1 MIVNSNQIL
10 RNAKRNNYA
19 IGAFNFTTLE
29 QLKAIIKA
37 SEETNMPVILATSES
52 AIKFMGLENI
62 VDVVTNEVYESDV
75 PYVLHLD
82 HGKSFEICKLC
93 VDAGFSSVMIDA
105 SALPFEEN
113 IALTKKVVDYAH
125 VFNVSVEGELGKLQG
140 VEDEVSSKDS
150 VYTNPDDAVEFI
162 KKTNVDSLA
171 ISIGTSHGAYKF
183 KGKSKLNIELLKE
196 IDEKTN
202 HFPLVL
208 HGASSLSEN
217 LLQKFQNSGGEIKN
231 AKGVSSNNLTDAIQ
245 NGICKINV
253 DTDLRLAFTT
263 GVRNSLKNLSV
274 FNLRE
279 YLESGMKET
288 INEVKE
294 HINLFLNKK
303 GTNQ

>member
-1 MIVNSNQIL
+1 MIVNSIQIL
-10 RNAKRNNYA
+10 KNAKKNNYA

-29 QLKAIIKA
+29 QLKAIVKA

-52 AIKFMGLENI
+52 AIKFMGIENI
-62 VDVVTNEVYESDV
+62 VDIVTNEVYDSDI

-82 HGKSFEICKLC
+82 HGKNFEICKLC
-93 VDAGFSSVMIDA
+93 IDAGFSSVMIDA

-125 VFNVSVEGELGKLQG
+125 AFNVSVEGELGKLQG
-140 VEDEVSSKDS
+140 IEDEVSSKNS

-183 KGKSKLNIELLKE
+183 KGESKLNIELLKV

-208 HGASSLSEN
+208 HGASGLSEN
-217 LLQKFQNSGGEIKN
+217 LLQRFQNSGGEIKN

-279 YLESGMKET
+279 YLENGMKET

-303 GTNQ
+303 

>member
-1 MIVNSNQIL
+1 MIVNSIQIL
-10 RNAKRNNYA
+10 RNAKKNNYA

-62 VDVVTNEVYESDV
+62 VDLVTNEVYDSDI

-82 HGKSFEICKLC
+82 HGKNFEICKVC
-93 VDAGFSSVMIDA
+93 IDAGFSSVMIDA

-125 VFNVSVEGELGKLQG
+125 AFNVSVEGELGKLQG
-140 VEDEVSSKDS
+140 VEDEVHSKDS

-162 KKTNVDSLA
+162 KQTNVDSLA

-183 KGKSKLNIELLKE
+183 KGESKLNIELLKI

-208 HGASSLSEN
+208 HGASSLSDN
-217 LLQKFQNSGGEIKN
+217 LLQKFENSGGEIKN
-231 AKGVSSNNLTDAIQ
+231 AKGVSSSNLTDAIQ

-263 GVRNSLKNLSV
+263 GIRNSLKNTAV

-279 YLESGMKET
+279 YLENGMKET
-288 INEVKE
+288 ILEVKE

-303 GTNQ
+303 D

>member
-1 MIVNSNQIL
+1 MIVNSIQVL
-10 RNAKRNNYA
+10 KNAKKNNYA

-62 VDVVTNEVYESDV
+62 VDIVSNEVYDSDI

-82 HGKSFEICKLC
+82 HGKNFEICKLC
-93 VDAGFSSVMIDA
+93 IDAGFSSVMIDA

-125 VFNVSVEGELGKLQG
+125 AFNVSVEGELGKLQG
-140 VEDEVSSKDS
+140 IEDEVNSINS
-150 VYTNPDDAVEFI
+150 VYTNPDDAVMFI
-162 KKTNVDSLA
+162 QQTNVDSLA

-183 KGKSKLNIELLKE
+183 KGQSKLNIKLLKE

-208 HGASSLSEN
+208 HGASSLSDN
-217 LLQKFQNSGGEIKN
+217 LLQNFKNSGGEIKN
-231 AKGVSSNNLTDAIQ
+231 AKGVSAENLTDAIQ

-263 GVRNSLKNLSV
+263 GIRNSLKNISI

-279 YLESGMKET
+279 YLQNAMLET
-288 INEVKE
+288 TKEVKE

-303 GTNQ
+303 D

>member
-1 MIVNSNQIL
+1 MIVNSIQIL
-10 RNAKRNNYA
+10 RNAKKNNYA

-62 VDVVTNEVYESDV
+62 VDLVTNEVYDSDI

-82 HGKSFEICKLC
+82 HGKNFEICKVC
-93 VDAGFSSVMIDA
+93 IDAGFSSVMIDA

-125 VFNVSVEGELGKLQG
+125 AFNVSVEGELGKLQG
-140 VEDEVSSKDS
+140 VEDEVHSKDS

-162 KKTNVDSLA
+162 KQTNVDSLA

-183 KGKSKLNIELLKE
+183 KGESKLNIELLKI

-208 HGASSLSEN
+208 HGASSLSDN
-217 LLQKFQNSGGEIKN
+217 LLQKFENSGGEIKN
-231 AKGVSSNNLTDAIQ
+231 AKGVSSSNLTDAIQ

-263 GVRNSLKNLSV
+263 GIRNSLKNTAV
-274 FNLRE
+274 FNSRE
-279 YLESGMKET
+279 YLENGMKET
-288 INEVKE
+288 ILEVKE

-303 GTNQ
+303 D

>member
-1 MIVNSNQIL
+1 MIVNSIQIL
-10 RNAKRNNYA
+10 KNAKKNKYA

-37 SEETNMPVILATSES
+37 SQETNMPVILATSES
-52 AIKFMGLENI
+52 AIKFMGIENI
-62 VDVVTNEVYESDV
+62 VDLVTNEVYESDI

-82 HGKSFEICKLC
+82 HGKNFEICKLC
-93 VDAGFSSVMIDA
+93 IDAGYSSVMIDA
-105 SALPFEEN
+105 SYLPFEEN

-125 VFNVSVEGELGKLQG
+125 AFNVSVEGELGKIQG
-140 VEDEVSSKDS
+140 IEDEVNSKYS
-150 VYTNPDDAVEFI
+150 IYTNPDDAVKFI
-162 KKTNVDSLA
+162 NETGVDSLA

-183 KGKSKLNIELLKE
+183 KGESKLNIELLKQ

-208 HGASSLSEN
+208 HGASSLSDKLLEN
-217 LLQKFQNSGGEIKN
+217 FEKSGGEIAN
-231 AKGVSSNNLTDAIQ
+231 AKGVSANNLTDAIQ

-279 YLESGMKET
+279 YLENGMNET
-288 INEVKE
+288 TNEVKD
-294 HINLFLNKK
+294 HISLFLNKK
-303 GTNQ
+303 D

>member
-1 MIVNSNQIL
+1 MIVNSIQIL
-10 RNAKRNNYA
+10 RNAKKNNYA

-62 VDVVTNEVYESDV
+62 VDLVTNEVYDSDI

-82 HGKSFEICKLC
+82 HGKNFEICKVC
-93 VDAGFSSVMIDA
+93 IDAGFSSVMIDA

-140 VEDEVSSKDS
+140 VEDEVRSKDS
-150 VYTNPDDAVEFI
+150 VYTNADDAVEFI
-162 KKTNVDSLA
+162 KQTNVDSLA

-183 KGKSKLNIELLKE
+183 KGESKLNIELLKI

-208 HGASSLSEN
+208 HGASSLSDN
-217 LLQKFQNSGGEIKN
+217 LLQKFKNSGGEIKN
-231 AKGVSSNNLTDAIQ
+231 AKGVSSSNLTDAIQ

-263 GVRNSLKNLSV
+263 GVRNSLNNTSV

-279 YLESGMKET
+279 YLENGMKET
-288 INEVKE
+288 ILEVKE

-303 GTNQ
+303 D